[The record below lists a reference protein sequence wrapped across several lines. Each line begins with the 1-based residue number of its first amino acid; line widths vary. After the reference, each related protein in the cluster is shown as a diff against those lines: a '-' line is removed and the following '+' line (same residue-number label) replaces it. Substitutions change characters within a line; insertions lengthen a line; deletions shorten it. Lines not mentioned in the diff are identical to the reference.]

1 MKRTLILALATVM
14 ALALSAFAGSLSGKV
29 TGAKNAVVYLDPGKA
44 TPATG
49 KSVTMDQ
56 HGLMFKPHILV
67 IQEGT
72 TVEFLNSDS
81 VAHNVYWPSVGGN
94 KALNHNLGTWPQGQ
108 KKPFT
113 FDKPGV
119 VPILCNVHPDMSGY
133 IVVSPSPYFAQT
145 DADGN
150 YKIENVPDGDY
161 KVTVWGEGAKA
172 QTKPQKVA
180 GDSKADFT
188 VTK

>member
-1 MKRTLILALATVM
+1 MRRTLILALATVM

-29 TGAKNAVVYLDPGKA
+29 TGAKNVVVYLDA
-44 TPATG
+44 G
-49 KSVTMDQ
+49 KSTPTAKTVTLDQ
-56 HGLMFKPHILV
+56 RGLKFQPHILV
-67 IQEGT
+67 VPVGT

-113 FDKPGV
+113 FEKPGV
-119 VPILCNVHPDMSGY
+119 VPILCNVHPDMSAY
-133 IVVSPSPYFAQT
+133 IVVSPSPYFAQANT
-145 DADGN
+145 DGS